1 MAVIRTENKQLVEN
15 IVAVTP
21 SDSTDIDTTSGF
33 HVNGSGNIKVDMYQG
48 STAVTLAVVAGVSY
62 PYRVTK
68 VYSTDTTA
76 TGIHAL
82 Y

>member
-1 MAVIRTENKQLVEN
+1 MAVRTENKQLVEN
-15 IVAVTP
+15 IVAITP
-21 SDSTDIDTTSGF
+21 SDSTAVELTSGF
-33 HVNGSGNIKVDMYQG
+33 HVNASGDIKVDMYQG

-62 PYRVTK
+62 PYRVTRI
-68 VYSTDTTA
+68 YNTDTTA